1 MISSWTQIKLHSPRF
16 LDSVTNTIN
25 FLTPTNV
32 YNCSTIN
39 MGEKEKNVFIFR
51 MMRWG
56 NNFLDIW
63 GSFWSLILFLINFL
77 LWNKINTY
85 SKVQINPLSWI
96 WVFLNFSIKTWSNFK
111 IRDSFEIYMFSAF
124 QNCPWFWNLANYK
137 LRKLR

>member
-1 MISSWTQIKLHSPRF
+1 MCMIYPLSIWEKKTNMF
-16 LDSVTNTIN
+16 LFS
-25 FLTPTNV
+25 
-32 YNCSTIN
+32 
-39 MGEKEKNVFIFR
+39 GWR
-51 MMRWG
+51 G

-124 QNCPWFWNLANYK
+124 QNCPWFWNLTKIWWRNWGK
-137 LRKLR
+137 TKSNWVDWFWLSVLLGSLF